1 MTTDRPNDNPARLG
15 HILHGARGYDLI
27 AWLFLR
33 GREPA
38 FRERTLELARLAPDD
53 SVLDVGCGTGTLAI
67 HAARHVGPTGAV
79 HGIDPSPEMIARARK
94 KAAKA
99 NVGVA
104 FETAHVQT
112 LPFPDARFDAVFATL
127 MLHHLPRPAREAAAR
142 EIRRVVKPTGRIVVV
157 DFGAPSPRR
166 KGLLGH
172 LHHRHGGIDLEQI
185 VSLLSDAGLQVVE
198 RGALGIRD
206 LNFAVAAPQ

>member
-1 MTTDRPNDNPARLG
+1 MTRPKDNPARLG
-15 HILHGARGYDLI
+15 HILHAAHGYDLF

-38 FRERTLELARLAPDD
+38 FRERTLDLARLAPGD

-67 HAARHVGPTGAV
+67 RAARRVGPTGAV
-79 HGIDPSPEMIARARK
+79 HAIDPSPEMIARARK
-94 KAAKA
+94 KATKAK
-99 NVGVA
+99 VEVA
-104 FETAHVQT
+104 FDTATVQT
-112 LPFPDARFDAVFATL
+112 LPFPDARFDAVFATW

-142 EIRRVVKPTGRIVVV
+142 EIRRVVKPAGRIVVV
-157 DFGAPSPRR
+157 DFGAPAPRR

-185 VSLLSDAGLQVVE
+185 VALFSEAGLQVVE
-198 RGALGIRD
+198 QGALGIRD
-206 LNFAVAAPQ
+206 LHFAVAAPL

>member
-1 MTTDRPNDNPARLG
+1 MTTARPNDNPGRIG
-15 HILHGARGYDLI
+15 HILHAARGYDLF
-27 AWLFLR
+27 AWVFLR
-33 GREPA
+33 GREEA
-38 FRERTLELARLAPDD
+38 FRERTLELGRLAPGE

-67 HAARHVGPTGAV
+67 RAASHVGPTGSV

-99 NVGVA
+99 NVAVA
-104 FETAHVQT
+104 FETAIVQR

-127 MLHHLPRPAREAAAR
+127 MMHHLPRPAREAAVR
-142 EIRRVVKPTGRIVVV
+142 EIRRVLKLTGRIVIV
-157 DFGAPSPRR
+157 DFGAPARRR

-185 VSLLSDAGLQVVE
+185 IALLGDAGLNVVD

-206 LNFAVAAPQ
+206 LNFAVAAPR